1 MAREIIKRTA
11 TSTNQEDKA
20 VVKRGR
26 STSLFLLL
34 LSLYQCPIERN
45 LWKSLPRSCLADFRG
60 DRKPARRR
68 QWPST
73 SALVP
78 YPETAAVSHSLHLS
92 PDPRERIVSRQRL
105 WEGKG
110 VSQAT
115 GGALLIPAA
124 RFRSQFSR
132 ALTRLPPTLF
142 DPLSS
147 FTVPLI
153 LSFPFAI
160 AVPLPY
166 RVDEIFF
173 LSLSFSTFKAPW
185 KLRGER
191 KLRKYRRPLTD
202 HRIACRKGV
211 KLRKED
217 FASTQLWDP
226 PDLKV

>member
-1 MAREIIKRTA
+1 MAQEIIKRTA

-147 FTVPLI
+147 STVPLV
-153 LSFPFAI
+153 LSPSLFLF
-160 AVPLPY
+160 
-166 RVDEIFF
+166 RTTSTKFFF

>member
-1 MAREIIKRTA
+1 MAQEIIKRTA

-26 STSLFLLL
+26 STCLFLLL

-147 FTVPLI
+147 STVPLI
-153 LSFPFAI
+153 LSPSLFLF
-160 AVPLPY
+160 
-166 RVDEIFF
+166 RTTSTKFFF

-202 HRIACRKGV
+202 HRIACRKGL

-217 FASTQLWDP
+217 FASTQPWDP

>member
-1 MAREIIKRTA
+1 MAQEIIKRTA

-147 FTVPLI
+147 STVPLI
-153 LSFPFAI
+153 LSPSLFLF
-160 AVPLPY
+160 
-166 RVDEIFF
+166 RTTSTKFFF

-202 HRIACRKGV
+202 HRIACRKGL

-217 FASTQLWDP
+217 FASTQPWDP

>member
-1 MAREIIKRTA
+1 MAQEIIKRTA

-26 STSLFLLL
+26 NTSLFLLL

-147 FTVPLI
+147 STVPLI
-153 LSFPFAI
+153 LSPSLFLF
-160 AVPLPY
+160 
-166 RVDEIFF
+166 RTTSTKFFF

-202 HRIACRKGV
+202 HRIACRKGL

-217 FASTQLWDP
+217 FASTQPWDP

>member
-1 MAREIIKRTA
+1 MAQEIIKRTA

-147 FTVPLI
+147 STVPLI
-153 LSFPFAI
+153 LSPSLFLF
-160 AVPLPY
+160 
-166 RVDEIFF
+166 RTTSTKFFF

-217 FASTQLWDP
+217 FASTQPWDP

>member
-1 MAREIIKRTA
+1 MAQEIIKRTA

-73 SALVP
+73 STLVP

-147 FTVPLI
+147 STVPLI
-153 LSFPFAI
+153 LSPSLFLF
-160 AVPLPY
+160 
-166 RVDEIFF
+166 RTTSTKFFF

-202 HRIACRKGV
+202 HRIACRKGL

-217 FASTQLWDP
+217 FASTQPWDP